1 MNLEKARI
9 WDKIKYRDNN
19 NTIKVD
25 TIITTYS
32 KRDRVG
38 IASGSKGYPTTILD
52 IYVLELYTK
61 ETHPE
66 EFL

>member
-1 MNLEKARI
+1 MNLEKARPG
-9 WDKIKYRDNN
+9 DKIKYEDDFGI
-19 NTIKVD
+19 TKVD